1 MKPVFADA
9 FFYVAC
15 LNRGDQHHEKAIR
28 FARQPLGR
36 MVTTRLVLIEVAD
49 GLASSAA
56 RTKVAEFISAL
67 EHDPAVSIIELRP
80 MLLERGLQLY
90 HERPDKK

>member
-15 LNRGDQHHEKAIR
+15 LNRADQHHQKAIA
-28 FARQPLGR
+28 FASRWSGR

-49 GLASSAA
+49 TRMRFFRVCPSFL
-56 RTKVAEFISAL
+56 
-67 EHDPAVSIIELRP
+67 LRNFR
-80 MLLERGLQLY
+80 ESCINDLY
-90 HERPDKK
+90 